1 MKTKYI
7 PAIIMLA
14 AGLVACLVMI
24 RSGVSNEEF
33 IRILLIVLVLF
44 LIIGWVVRFILE
56 ILLKKMEPQQE
67 TDEALAAEETEES
80 LEELEIPTEEE
91 SEP

>member
-24 RSGVSNEEF
+24 RSGVSNQEF

-67 TDEALAAEETEES
+67 ADEALAAEETEES